1 MSLPEKEKDTQP
13 RQILIETEE
22 DRLKRHIYRS
32 DKEKLQAFTKMLR
45 RGIMLKNAKITH
57 R

>member
-1 MSLPEKEKDTQP
+1 MSLPDKEKDTQH
-13 RQILIETEE
+13 RKVIIETEE

-57 R
+57 K